1 MGAVTP
7 VRVEGKRSL
16 PARLPSATVLDTSI
30 ATRNIGDEIIMDAVR
45 DELRAMLP
53 EAAVRTVPTHERL
66 GTRTRGLMGA
76 ADIVLAGGTNLVGPP
91 MYHSRLWKVTPWDAL
106 QRWDVTLMG
115 CGWRRYSARVSPPTA
130 WLLRRL
136 LGGEVPHGV
145 RDDYT
150 AVQLARLGIDN
161 TLVTGCP
168 TTWGLG
174 TGLLSRI
181 PQQQGDEAVVV
192 LNGRNDVPGLGEAI
206 ISACTRRYRKVHFWT
221 QMFTDARYLQG
232 LDPAVEVVPPN
243 LQAYDDLLRGHESL
257 DYVGT
262 RLHAGVRALQHGRR
276 TTIFEIDNRAA
287 EMSKTLSLP
296 TVALEQGASVEDA
309 LARPWSA
316 EVAIPTDKVEHW
328 RRHVR
333 AHVLRD
339 PGKGAA

>member
-1 MGAVTP
+1 M
-7 VRVEGKRSL
+7 

-45 DELRAMLP
+45 GELRAMLP

-66 GTRTRGLMGA
+66 GARTRGLIGA
-76 ADIVLAGGTNLVGPP
+76 ADIVLAGGSNLIGPP
-91 MYHSRLWKVTPWDAL
+91 MYYSRLWKVTPWDAL

-115 CGWRRYSARVSPPTA
+115 CGWRRYSARISPATA

-136 LGGEVPHGV
+136 LGSEVPHAV
-145 RDDYT
+145 RDHYT
-150 AVQLARLGIDN
+150 AEQLAKLGIDN

-168 TTWGLG
+168 TTWGLD
-174 TGLLSRI
+174 TALLGRI
-181 PQQQGDEAVVV
+181 PQQQGDEVVVV
-192 LNGRNDVPGLGEAI
+192 LNGRNDAPGLGQAI
-206 ISACTRRYRKVHFWT
+206 LAACTRRYRKVHFWT

-232 LDPAVEVVPPN
+232 LDAAVEVVPPN
-243 LQAYDDLLRGHESL
+243 LQAYDELLRGSESL

-296 TVALEQGASVEDA
+296 TVAVERGADVDQA
-309 LARPWSA
+309 LAQPWSA
-316 EVAIPTDKVEHW
+316 EVEIPADTVDQW

-333 AHVLRD
+333 AHVLPD
-339 PGKGAA
+339 TATGGGAA